1 MKKNNLQ
8 KSVNNLSIQNDC
20 KKLIA
25 LVMMIKNEEK
35 RIEVSFDSVKDYTDT
50 FIILDTGSTDSTIQI
65 CKDIVSETT
74 LDFS

>member
-25 LVMMIKNEEK
+25 LVMMIKNEERK
-35 RIEVSFDSVKDYTDT
+35 LSFFISLLLAPIPCYDY
-50 FIILDTGSTDSTIQI
+50 
-65 CKDIVSETT
+65 
-74 LDFS
+74 

>member
-8 KSVNNLSIQNDC
+8 KSVNNLSISPSSETQKNDS

-35 RIEVSFDSVKDYTDT
+35 RIEVSFD
-50 FIILDTGSTDSTIQI
+50 
-65 CKDIVSETT
+65 
-74 LDFS
+74 